1 MSYIS
6 FKKIQ
11 LDNHY
16 SFLIKIDIQE
26 YYLRSTLSYSS
37 DKDIYYASSY
47 ILRLTDPIKNINE
60 LDENTYYMCFDEK
73 KKLFGLKKTDSS
85 FIKLMEFDKKTGIY
99 NTDCPELKK
108 KIFNIML
115 DNGFIELLNFTTV

>member
-11 LDNHY
+11 FDNHY

-26 YYLRSTLSYSS
+26 YYLRSTSSYSS

-47 ILRLTDPIKNINE
+47 LLRLTEPIKNINE
-60 LDENTYYMCFDEK
+60 LDENTYYICFDEK
-73 KKLFGLKKTDSS
+73 EKLFGLKKKGSS
-85 FIKLMEFDKKTGIY
+85 FIKLLEFEKTRGLY
-99 NTDCPELKK
+99 NEECPELKK

>member
-11 LDNHY
+11 SDNHY

-26 YYLRSTLSYSS
+26 YFLRSTSSYSS

-47 ILRLTDPIKNINE
+47 LLRLTEPIKNINE
-60 LDENTYYMCFDEK
+60 LDENTYYICFDEK
-73 KKLFGLKKTDSS
+73 EKLFGLKKTDSS
-85 FIKLMEFDKKTGIY
+85 FIKLIEFEKTRGLY
-99 NTDCPELKK
+99 NEECPELKK
-108 KIFNIML
+108 KYLI
-115 DNGFIELLNFTTV
+115 